1 MNPLEAETLRL
12 LEAIRR
18 AKREIEYAKVFGRAV
33 DGIMDAAQKRI
44 EAEREFRKRQDL
56 LYFRHRE
63 EGKR

>member
-12 LEAIRR
+12 LEEIRKAKEAMRR
-18 AKREIEYAKVFGRAV
+18 ALENKPS
-33 DGIMDAAQKRI
+33 
-44 EAEREFRKRQDL
+44 RQDL